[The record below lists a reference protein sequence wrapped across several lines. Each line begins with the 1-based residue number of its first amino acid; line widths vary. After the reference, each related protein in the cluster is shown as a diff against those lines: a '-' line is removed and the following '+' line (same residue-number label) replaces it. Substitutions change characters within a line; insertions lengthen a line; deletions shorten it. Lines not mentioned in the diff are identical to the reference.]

1 MKAYIWVT
9 FGLLGF
15 GYYQASGGADFEPGK
30 QSVAVF
36 AAVDALEA
44 KPLRE
49 VAAADPAS
57 DEALLKMEMLSVT
70 AELAPIQVAQFA
82 IMDTTSVVPI
92 KAVQPANAVD
102 VSDVVVLAALRTIEA
117 MPDEMSPVAEA
128 AASEKRVSL
137 VLPVE
142 SSAPESALKAEPDLR
157 AVNGTRVNLRDGPST
172 DHGVVAKLGLGT
184 EVEVLEDPGDGWVR
198 LQVLPEGEIGW
209 TADFLLDQS

>member
-15 GYYQASGGADFEPGK
+15 GYYQASGGADFEPGQ

-44 KPLRE
+44 KPLHE
-49 VAAADPAS
+49 VAAADPAP
-57 DEALLKMEMLSVT
+57 DEALLKMELLSASV
-70 AELAPIQVAQFA
+70 ELAPIQVAQFA
-82 IMDTTSVVPI
+82 IMDPTSVVPI
-92 KAVQPANAVD
+92 KDVQPASAAD
-102 VSDVVVLAALRTIEA
+102 ATDGVVLAALRTIET
-117 MPDEMSPVAEA
+117 MPDEMPPVAEA
-128 AASEKRVSL
+128 AVSEKRVSL

-142 SSAPESALKAEPDLR
+142 NSAPEPAVAAQPDLR

-184 EVEVLEDPGDGWVR
+184 EVEVLEDPGEGWVR
-198 LQVLPEGEIGW
+198 LQVLPEGAVGW
-209 TADFLLDQS
+209 TADFLLDES